1 MKATYMLVALLL
13 CCGCL
18 IACIAQS
25 GVHARVTTE
34 QTSSEQRKSSLQLTI
49 SVISQ
54 KYCAGDGE
62 LDGLR
67 MNLLLHYT
75 NTGQQPLILY
85 KGSNLVSRLMVSHT
99 PEDAAARRFE
109 VNALLTQV
117 TDGSKVKVETTTPG
131 ALFVILPPGA
141 SYDTEESV
149 SVFAVRD
156 DASRIEGAIGS
167 GEHVLQVEVPTWPA
181 SNDLAKKLHDLW
193 QRSGCLWSGKSGGK
207 ISKYW
212 GQSTPSCV
220 VASTSSAKQFSFMG

>member
-1 MKATYMLVALLL
+1 MKATYLLGALLL

-18 IACIAQS
+18 IVFTAQS
-25 GVHARVTTE
+25 GVHAHTTAE
-34 QTSSEQRKSSLQLTI
+34 QMSNAQRKPSLQLTI
-49 SVISQ
+49 SVVSQ
-54 KYCAGDGE
+54 KYCAGDAE

-67 MNLLLHYT
+67 MNLVLHYT

-85 KGSNLVSRLMVSHT
+85 KGSNLISRLMVSHN

-109 VNALLTQV
+109 VNASLTQV
-117 TDGSKVKVETTTPG
+117 TDGSNVKVETTTPG
-131 ALFVILPPGA
+131 ALFVILPPSA

-156 DASRIEGAIGS
+156 DARRIEGAISS

-193 QRSGCLWSGKSGGK
+193 QRSGCLW
-207 ISKYW
+207 YE
-212 GQSTPSCV
+212 PV
-220 VASTSSAKQFSFMG
+220 TSAPTARFKVKRNRSVTDCS